1 MNIQYLSDNLGN
13 KTAVL
18 IPINEWEIITEKH
31 KNLEQEV
38 NSNIVPDWH
47 KEIINSRLESYK
59 KKPKNVTD
67 FDTFCDELEKELS

>member
-1 MNIQYLSDNLGN
+1 MNIQYLSDNFGN

-18 IPINEWEIITEKH
+18 IPINEWEIINEKH

-38 NSNIVPDWH
+38 NTNIVPNWH

-59 KKPKNVTD
+59 KNPEYVTD
-67 FDTFCDELEKELS
+67 FATFCDELEKELS